1 MMPEKLEYDTPIE
14 VNILQYKNI
23 MSKCRGM
30 VCGRKDEDGKYW
42 IKVWMM
48 KYEDFILKQ
57 FKL

>member
-1 MMPEKLEYDTPIE
+1 MTELPYDTPIE
-14 VNILQYKNI
+14 VNILQYRNI

-30 VCGRKDEDGKYW
+30 VAGRKDENGKYW

-48 KYEDFILKQ
+48 QHSDYILKQ